1 MIYKNVLQIDD
12 DVDDCEFFM
21 EALQAVSAADYTSLQ
36 NPVDALN
43 KLIRKE
49 IAPDVI
55 FLDLNMPIMSG
66 FEFLAAIKQE
76 DILSTIPIIIFSTSL
91 FDEIKIKARN
101 YGATGYISKPSDL
114 NELKKILTQYVV

>member
-12 DVDDCEFFM
+12 DIDDCEFFM

-36 NPVDALN
+36 NPVEALN

-49 IAPDVI
+49 ISPDVI
-55 FLDLNMPIMSG
+55 FLDINMPIMSG
-66 FEFLAAIKQE
+66 FEFLVAIKQQ
-76 DILSTIPIIIFSTSL
+76 DILNNIPVIIFSTSL

-114 NELKKILTQYVV
+114 NELKKILTQYVH